1 MSKFAS
7 SKVGNNDSTVHF
19 EALPRN
25 LRRSEEVKMSFGS
38 SLADAFFDILTY
50 EIDSVYDKFF
60 SYSCFVVLIIVVF
73 ISIWVKNRAVSGLP
87 KPALLRQHGSFHL
100 KDNLHLF
107 NYKSKAFTVMKKI
120 QTLSVMNAQSMTSL
134 EIAQVTGK
142 MHKDVMKAIRNMEP
156 AWLKVNG
163 RNFAL
168 VDYKDSKGELRP
180 CYSLTKTECLYIATK
195 FNDEARAKLVIRWQQ
210 LEQERMMQQG
220 IRKLLITDQ
229 DVMHEAEMIIGRT
242 LVSFNQN
249 ADGCITASDIAK
261 AIGMEVKDLNSFL
274 TDKKIQ
280 HWKRGQYHLTPEYE
294 GLGLAQDRLFIYYS
308 KDGKQKERTYLVWTQ
323 KGAEMIDNM
332 IFNKGN

>member
-1 MSKFAS
+1 
-7 SKVGNNDSTVHF
+7 
-19 EALPRN
+19 
-25 LRRSEEVKMSFGS
+25 
-38 SLADAFFDILTY
+38 
-50 EIDSVYDKFF
+50 
-60 SYSCFVVLIIVVF
+60 
-73 ISIWVKNRAVSGLP
+73 
-87 KPALLRQHGSFHL
+87 
-100 KDNLHLF
+100 
-107 NYKSKAFTVMKKI
+107 MKKI

-142 MHKDVMKAIRNMEP
+142 MHKHVMEAIRKMEP

-163 RNFAL
+163 SNFRL

-195 FNDEARAKLVIRWQQ
+195 FNDEARAQSVIRWQQ

-220 IRKLLITDQ
+220 VRHLLVTDQ

-261 AIGMEVKDLNSFL
+261 AIGMEVKELNSFL

-280 HWKRGQYHLTPEYE
+280 QWKRGQYRLTPEYE

-323 KGAEMIDNM
+323 KGAEMIDN
-332 IFNKGN
+332 IIYSKSNKNYAN